1 MLGHVNEPLAG
12 GFIYPAV
19 LAAWTFVALYRWPRE
34 AFWAAPLVF
43 FSGLI
48 FSLGFNHKNL
58 GWYPRKL
65 GEWEVKHSS
74 RGLTEGGSRGGVS
87 GVVDL

>member
-1 MLGHVNEPLAG
+1 MTRPDALLGQVNEPLAG

-19 LAAWTFVALYRWPRE
+19 LAAWAFVALYQWPRE

-48 FSLGFNHKNL
+48 FIFRISPQESWLASA
-58 GWYPRKL
+58 
-65 GEWEVKHSS
+65 E
-74 RGLTEGGSRGGVS
+74 T
-87 GVVDL
+87 